1 MAQDGRRREGAAA
14 DFLPEMGGGA
24 QGERGAR
31 VRAACAAARH
41 GGPAPTTAH
50 IPLCNRYADGS
61 PRELGVCIPACIAT
75 SASCVA
81 ATAPVRR
88 RAHAHR
94 HLDAPIHRAP
104 RPAAPPPPPSPPR
117 AGAPRFVWEWL
128 LRLFWR
134 VQGSWVVF
142 FLFLR
147 VPQQGCRRSAG

>member
-104 RPAAPPPPPSPPR
+104 RPAAPPLPSSPR
-117 AGAPRFVWEWL
+117 ERAHPALCGNGFFGSFGAFKVRGSFFFSTLFAG
-128 LRLFWR
+128 
-134 VQGSWVVF
+134 
-142 FLFLR
+142 
-147 VPQQGCRRSAG
+147 VPQQEFGE